1 MKKTKPYLFSLAL
14 VLLMAYCANGCK
26 AKQPLIETEVIKIDS
41 LKIDKK
47 EIIFAPVASS
57 LTINELC
64 DTITGK
70 ARPFK
75 SEVVRGK
82 DTIDLEV
89 KNNSL
94 YLSIDLDSLI
104 NSEISKE
111 KSTWESNNKREVIPE
126 KYIPKLIWYILIGLF
141 VVVIVFIMFPMIPN
155 LVNGLVRKFIG
166 LF

>member
-1 MKKTKPYLFSLAL
+1 MKKLLIIIAVL
-14 VLLMAYCANGCK
+14 VIGCK
-26 AKQPLIETEVIKIDS
+26 AKQPLVETEVIKIDS

-57 LTINELC
+57 LTIHELC

-89 KNNSL
+89 KDNSL

-104 NSEISKE
+104 NSEVSKE
-111 KSTWESNNKREVIPE
+111 KSTWESNNKREVVVE
-126 KYIPKLIWYILIGLF
+126 YKTHKLIWYILIGLLL
-141 VVVIVFIMFPMIPN
+141 VVIAFVMFPVIPKIIN
-155 LVNGLVRKFIG
+155 SLVRKVISV
-166 LF
+166 